1 MEKRE
6 ALIRTY
12 KLRVKIWQVLFIIQ
26 RPVVQSVTEEHSQQK
41 SQQMRFQ
48 QQIFNYIKFL
58 QSCKEPAPIKVI
70 KNDRNKSD
78 MPKKCIGELCG
89 KKWQI
94 VEEEKRLVG
103 NTLPPFVNTFSK
115 FLLKILHFD
124 LIFASF
130 WVYYY
135 IVNEKQRHLH
145 PNIILYYI
153 F

>member
-1 MEKRE
+1 MKKRE

-58 QSCKEPAPIKVI
+58 QSCKEPAFAKNGKFCEFCELLGPIKVI

-89 KKWQI
+89 KKWWI
-94 VEEEKRLVG
+94 VEEESWWWA
-103 NTLPPFVNTFSK
+103 TLCP
-115 FLLKILHFD
+115 LLSTLFPN
-124 LIFASF
+124 FCSF
-130 WVYYY
+130 
-135 IVNEKQRHLH
+135 
-145 PNIILYYI
+145 
-153 F
+153 